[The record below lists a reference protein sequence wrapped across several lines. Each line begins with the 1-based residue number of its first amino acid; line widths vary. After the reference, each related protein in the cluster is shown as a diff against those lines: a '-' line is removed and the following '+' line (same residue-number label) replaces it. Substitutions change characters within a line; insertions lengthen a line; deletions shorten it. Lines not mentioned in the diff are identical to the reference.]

1 MKFLFYLYKKT
12 KIKNNNSVSLIKNYL
27 FSISLLTILIQIGCK
42 KEIESDL
49 KQQTI
54 VNSTNA

>member
-1 MKFLFYLYKKT
+1 MKNK
-12 KIKNNNSVSLIKNYL
+12 NSVSLIKNYL